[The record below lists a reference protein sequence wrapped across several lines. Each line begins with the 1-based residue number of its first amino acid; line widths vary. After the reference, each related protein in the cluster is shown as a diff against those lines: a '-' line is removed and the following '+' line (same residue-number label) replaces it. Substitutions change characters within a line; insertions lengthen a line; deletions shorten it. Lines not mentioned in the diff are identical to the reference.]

1 MANNFKADHIALT
14 TSNADIIGAVASG
27 TETICLTLRV
37 TNIHASDDATV
48 DVQVVDTGG
57 SPTAYIAKGMSV
69 PVGTSVELAGTSK
82 LVLNVGDKIQGLA
95 SAASNLEV
103 FVSYLEIT

>member
-1 MANNFKADHIALT
+1 
-14 TSNADIIGAVASG
+14 
-27 TETICLTLRV
+27 
-37 TNIHASDDATV
+37 
-48 DVQVVDTGG
+48 
-57 SPTAYIAKGMSV
+57 MSV